1 VGEGEDMLRFSA
13 IQKQYQL
20 GQLSVDALKRVDG
33 EIKRG
38 EMVALCGPSGSGK
51 STLLNILGLLDMQY
65 QGEVWLDGLPLPK
78 DKLAAA
84 TLRRQQMGFIFQRF
98 NLMPVMT
105 ALENVSYPLHLNGVS
120 LSEQRTRASDM
131 LTRVGL
137 QDFMEHRPDNLSG
150 GQQQRVAIARALVN
164 NPALVIADE
173 PTASLDSKTANKVIE
188 IMKSLGHEFQTTFVV
203 ATHDPRMAE
212 HCDRAIQ
219 LLDGEINTE
228 ALKWVS

>member
-1 VGEGEDMLRFSA
+1 MLRFSA